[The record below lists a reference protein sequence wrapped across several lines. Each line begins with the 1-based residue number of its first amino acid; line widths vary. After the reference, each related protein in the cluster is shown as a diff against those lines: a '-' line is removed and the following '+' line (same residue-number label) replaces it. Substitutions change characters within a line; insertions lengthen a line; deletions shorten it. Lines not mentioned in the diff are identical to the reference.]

1 VIAPERTAVV
11 LAGGGE
17 RVVAWEVGVLAGLA
31 DRGFDARRARVLLG
45 TSAGAFVAARC
56 AARDP
61 QAAADALVTRVA
73 AIPEAPGG
81 AAGQFDR
88 LAELW
93 LSAGGG
99 AAARR
104 AVARLAIERSP
115 GRSAAFVA
123 GVAAGLRDGEWTAAL
138 RVVATDATT
147 GNRTV
152 LTAAS
157 GVPLATAVAASQ
169 AVPLLRPPVGVGGRP
184 HVDGAV
190 GSATNADEL
199 LGDVKDGAI
208 DHVVVLDPN
217 GRGTKL
223 DRLWGDALD
232 EELAALGDAGAAVTV
247 VRAGHSG
254 HAAMGPDPM
263 GGAMASLAVTAG
275 REAGALATGSARLAA
290 TGAQPL
296 R

>member
-1 VIAPERTAVV
+1 MIAPERTAVV

-17 RVVAWEVGVLAGLA
+17 RVIAWEVGVLAGLA

-56 AARDP
+56 AAGDP
-61 QAAADALVTRVA
+61 RAAADVLVA
-73 AIPEAPGG
+73 APLAALPEPPSG
-81 AAGQFDR
+81 AAEQFDR

-104 AVARLAIERSP
+104 AVARLAVARSP
-115 GRSAAFVA
+115 GGETAFVA
-123 GVAAGLRDGEWTAAL
+123 GVAAGLRAGGWPAAV
-138 RVVATDATT
+138 RAVAVDAAT

-152 LTAAS
+152 LTAAA

-208 DHVVVLDPN
+208 DHVLVVDPN
-217 GRGTKL
+217 GRGTRL

-232 EELAALGDAGAAVTV
+232 EEVAALGDAGAAVTV
-247 VRAGHSG
+247 VRAGHSD

-263 GGAMASLAVTAG
+263 SGAMASLAVTAG
-275 REAGALATGSARLAA
+275 RVAGALATGRAAARA
-290 TGAQPL
+290 
-296 R
+296 

>member
-17 RVVAWEVGVLAGLA
+17 RVVAWEIGVLAGLA

-45 TSAGAFVAARC
+45 TSAGAFVAARS
-56 AARDP
+56 AVRDP
-61 QAAADALVTRVA
+61 GTAADALVAYSA
-73 AIPEAPGG
+73 AVPEAPSG
-81 AAGQFDR
+81 ADRQFDR

-93 LSAGGG
+93 VASGGG

-104 AVARLAIERSP
+104 DVARLAVRWSP
-115 GRSAAFVA
+115 GGETDFVA
-123 GVAAGLRDGEWTAAL
+123 GVAAGLRAGEWPAAV

-147 GNRTV
+147 GDRTAFG
-152 LTAAS
+152 AAS
-157 GVPLATAVAASQ
+157 GVPLATAVAASR
-169 AVPLLRPPVGVGGRP
+169 AVPLRCPPVGVAGIP
-184 HVDGAV
+184 HVDGAL
-190 GSATNADEL
+190 GSATNADLL
-199 LGDVKDGAI
+199 LGDVKDGEVA
-208 DHVVVLDPN
+208 HVLVVDPA

-232 EELAALGDAGAAVTV
+232 DEVAALTAAGAAVTV
-247 VRAGHSG
+247 VRAGHSD

-263 GGAMASLAVTAG
+263 SGALASLAVVAG
-275 REAGALATGSARLAA
+275 RQAGARAA
-290 TGAQPL
+290 AP

>member
-31 DRGFDARRARVLLG
+31 DRGFDPRRARVLLG

-61 QAAADALVTRVA
+61 RAAADALVIHLATV
-73 AIPEAPGG
+73 PEPPSG
-81 AAGQFDR
+81 AAEQFDR

-93 LSAGGG
+93 VSAGGG
-99 AAARR
+99 AAARH
-104 AVARLAIERSP
+104 VMTRLALERSP
-115 GRSAAFVA
+115 GGEAAFVA
-123 GVAAGLRDGEWTAAL
+123 GVAVGLRDGEWPAAV
-138 RVVATDATT
+138 RVVAIDATT

-152 LTAAS
+152 LDVAS

-169 AVPLLRPPVGVGGRP
+169 AVPLQRPPVGVGGRP
-184 HVDGAV
+184 HVDGAL

-199 LGDVKDGAI
+199 LGDVKDGEV
-208 DHVVVLDPN
+208 DHVVVVDPN
-217 GRGTKL
+217 GRESLL
-223 DRLWGDALD
+223 DRLWGHALD
-232 EELAALGDAGAAVTV
+232 DEVAALRDAGATVTV
-247 VRAGHSG
+247 VRAGHSD

-263 GGAMASLAVTAG
+263 SGAMAALAVTAG
-275 REAGALATGSARLAA
+275 RTAGALATGRAGLAPA
-290 TGAQPL
+290 GAGPL
-296 R
+296 G